1 LATLL
6 ELYLTSDF
14 CADLFDTR
22 SDNNCQKMVDI
33 IPSSQMVI
41 GNGAF
46 SIVYRAKLKSVS
58 VNII

>member
-1 LATLL
+1 
-6 ELYLTSDF
+6 
-14 CADLFDTR
+14 
-22 SDNNCQKMVDI
+22 MVDI

-58 VNII
+58 DMDIMSKSINSKKENLISLRYKLILTER